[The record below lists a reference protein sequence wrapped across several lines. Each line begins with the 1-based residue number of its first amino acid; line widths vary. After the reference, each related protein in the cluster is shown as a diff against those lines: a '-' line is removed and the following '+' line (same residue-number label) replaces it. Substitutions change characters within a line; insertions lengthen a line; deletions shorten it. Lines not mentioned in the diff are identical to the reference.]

1 MAAVC
6 CLPHCTAAI
15 GDRTAMIVLLVL
27 LTARLQ
33 LGRSCAELTGYIYT
47 TVRTLLTH
55 APRHPPLRDA

>member
-1 MAAVC
+1 
-6 CLPHCTAAI
+6 
-15 GDRTAMIVLLVL
+15 MIVLLVL

-55 APRHPPLRDA
+55 APRHPSLRDA